1 MAVHQMIVETNQY
14 CKTNFQII
22 MRYLELCTLTESQI
36 DDLLG
41 LMKEL
46 NADLTVTPLQQQR
59 SVAAPGTRIFIAE
72 NDEKHIVGCAT
83 LCVFES
89 PTGRKASV
97 EDVVVLPAYRG
108 QGIGRTLLQR
118 IIDFAKNKL
127 APIDLRLT
135 SNPTRT
141 EANALYQALGFVQR
155 ETNVYKMSL

>member
-1 MAVHQMIVETNQY
+1 
-14 CKTNFQII
+14 
-22 MRYLELCTLTESQI
+22 MRYLELCTLTGSQI

-46 NADLTVTPLQQQR
+46 NAEIPVNAQTQQR
-59 SVAAPGTRIFIAE
+59 AVASPGTRIFVAE
-72 NDEKHIVGCAT
+72 NDEKHIIGCAT

-108 QGIGRTLLQR
+108 QGIGRTLLER
-118 IIDFAKNKL
+118 IINFARTKL

-155 ETNVYKMSL
+155 ETNVYMMKM